1 MDYLQNSFIKK
12 TQLHS
17 YHQYILLIMMM
28 MTITLLNI
36 ELSYQLDDNTI
47 CPKQCICS
55 SKRMNCELSGLN
67 YLPIPPPIL
76 QLEYLLIQNQTFM
89 NTELG
94 PNELSIYRSIEYGG
108 QIQLKS
114 LHIRYCN
121 IISLKRN
128 TFQILGKQLRLLDL
142 TGNPLI
148 HIEDYTFNGLDQLTL
163 IMDEI
168 KLRNFQLNTFNG
180 LTSMKSLI
188 IRNSNLNELPY
199 QSLIQLI
206 TMSKLN
212 QLIINGNQLKQLDK
226 KYDVI
231 FKELQHFEIH
241 DNPWHC
247 DCQLN
252 WLIKRYQSM
261 HKSHRNNTIENNDN
275 NNKNKWN
282 HNDEEDDNQPK
293 CSTPFSLAGYKF
305 NDLITDLSEVYD
317 YNNPMINTWEKSNSP
332 FILYC
337 TPPQLERLD
346 VDLTHLYQMENSMIK
361 KTDHQQY
368 PSVRLTCSMKGSR
381 ELSITWYY
389 HNHNNNTMTLVNLSN
404 HHITHRY
411 PNNKQ
416 ISYTNNDIIKVESQL
431 DIIKQQQIDKYSCI
445 GIDIISNVTATIQLQ
460 WPLLKIDNQLSLS
473 AYNESKLNY
482 LNNWS
487 TTTTTSTSSSS
498 TATTISS
505 LSYTNSMLHIK
516 QFSLGEL
523 IAATAGTFLSTVLLF
538 FIIYQT
544 FHCRLTS
551 CDQRKLYRPH
561 KTDHSSILEVPN
573 LSPDGGGIS
582 SLNTL
587 CNISRPNTITTTMT
601 TTTTTST
608 TSTTTITTT
617 TTNNSNNS
625 SSNSSIETNLL
636 QNSITNC
643 PINQLNSESISL
655 TTNLLNTQQFLNG
668 LSGFNHGT
676 LPVNIRQQTIQTE
689 LGRCIQPTS
698 NSTIGDGSL
707 NSMSYEPIS
716 YSDTNN
722 VTYDVPWIVNTNT
735 NDHNIN
741 HHKLMNMNQ
750 RITNEQ
756 CIPLLYNGLPTNLS
770 NPIESNS
777 NNLIHNGLFIP
788 PPPSIPQPSL
798 PNSCTNSTLSLK
810 TVTIQPNIQSNLL
823 FLQSGCY
830 PQLMNSV
837 TTNSQFNQGSIGL
850 TNYLNY
856 HS

>member
-1 MDYLQNSFIKK
+1 
-12 TQLHS
+12 
-17 YHQYILLIMMM
+17 
-28 MTITLLNI
+28 MTILLNI

-180 LTSMKSLI
+180 LTHMKSLI
-188 IRNSNLNELPY
+188 IRNSNLDELPY

-252 WLIKRYQSM
+252 WLIKRYQSI
-261 HKSHRNNTIENNDN
+261 HKSHRNNTIESN
-275 NNKNKWN
+275 NNNNNNNNNKWN

-317 YNNPMINTWEKSNSP
+317 YNNPVINTWEKSNSP

-346 VDLTHLYQMENSMIK
+346 VDLTHLYHIENSMIK
-361 KTDHQQY
+361 NSDHQQY

-381 ELSITWYY
+381 ELSIIWYY

-431 DIIKQQQIDKYSCI
+431 DIIKQQQID
-445 GIDIISNVTATIQLQ
+445 N
-460 WPLLKIDNQLSLS
+460 
-473 AYNESKLNY
+473 
-482 LNNWS
+482 
-487 TTTTTSTSSSS
+487 
-498 TATTISS
+498 
-505 LSYTNSMLHIK
+505 
-516 QFSLGEL
+516 
-523 IAATAGTFLSTVLLF
+523 
-538 FIIYQT
+538 
-544 FHCRLTS
+544 
-551 CDQRKLYRPH
+551 
-561 KTDHSSILEVPN
+561 
-573 LSPDGGGIS
+573 
-582 SLNTL
+582 
-587 CNISRPNTITTTMT
+587 
-601 TTTTTST
+601 
-608 TSTTTITTT
+608 
-617 TTNNSNNS
+617 
-625 SSNSSIETNLL
+625 
-636 QNSITNC
+636 
-643 PINQLNSESISL
+643 
-655 TTNLLNTQQFLNG
+655 
-668 LSGFNHGT
+668 T

-850 TNYLNY
+850 KNYLNY